1 MPAQPSLKGYPQF
14 RATGIAPVLSDC
26 LSRQSPVAS
35 RQSPVASRVI
45 SHCVTRVTRK
55 THHINHIMGWVGT
68 VRS

>member
-26 LSRQSPVAS
+26 L
-35 RQSPVASRVI
+35 SRVI

>member
-26 LSRQSPVAS
+26 LS